1 MPVTVAGGAGPG
13 HRVELKYHVRAGG
26 GYPEL
31 GRGGIMRV
39 TMAMGKAKGS
49 CTARRSCIGLWLA
62 VAAVL

>member
-1 MPVTVAGGAGPG
+1 MCGP
-13 HRVELKYHVRAGG
+13 GG

-31 GRGGIMRV
+31 GRGGIMGV
-39 TMAMGKAKGS
+39 TMAMGKAKGF